1 MKKVS
6 LIMVASFLA
15 ASAMYTSCK
24 KDDTSTSS
32 SITDADVAQVQ
43 DNSIA
48 SSAYDDVDTEVSAAV
63 GTGLKS
69 DLVGDSTIKPVVT
82 IISKEKG
89 KIVKNLTYNGINRR
103 GKVRTGS
110 ILVTITY
117 PTVGDST
124 DETKWVKTITF
135 DNYTVGERKIEG
147 TKTITYQGKVDGT
160 HPQWEVKLVDGKVT
174 LKNGKTV
181 TAEYTRTRVMIE
193 GFLTPLNFEDDVF
206 QINGTGSGLNRK
218 GIEYTSTLTDIVK
231 AAGCPYFKS
240 GIETFVSEK
249 KTKVITYN
257 GGDSCNPS
265 ATIEVNGK
273 TKIVNID
280 TEAN

>member
-1 MKKVS
+1 
-6 LIMVASFLA
+6 MVASFLA
-15 ASAMYTSCK
+15 ANVMFTSCK
-24 KDDTSTSS
+24 KDDTTTSS
-32 SITDADVAQVQ
+32 SITDADVAEVQ

-48 SSAYDDVDTEVSAAV
+48 SSAYDDVDTEVSAAI

-69 DLVGDSTIKPVVT
+69 DLIGDSTVKPVVT
-82 IISKEKG
+82 IVSKEKG
-89 KIVKNLTYNGINRR
+89 KIVKKITYNGINRR

-135 DNYTVGERKIEG
+135 ENYTVGERKIEG
-147 TKTITYQGKVDGT
+147 TKTITYQGKVDGI
-160 HPQWEVKLVDGKVT
+160 HPQWDVKLVAGKVT
-174 LKNGKTV
+174 LKNGKSI
-181 TAEYTRTRVMIE
+181 TADYSRTRVMTA

-206 QINGTGSGLNRK
+206 TINGTGSGLNRK
-218 GIEYTSTLTDIVK
+218 GVAYTSTLTDIVK

-240 GIETFVSEK
+240 GTETFVSDK
-249 KTKVITYN
+249 KTKTITYN
-257 GGDSCNPS
+257 GGDSCDPN